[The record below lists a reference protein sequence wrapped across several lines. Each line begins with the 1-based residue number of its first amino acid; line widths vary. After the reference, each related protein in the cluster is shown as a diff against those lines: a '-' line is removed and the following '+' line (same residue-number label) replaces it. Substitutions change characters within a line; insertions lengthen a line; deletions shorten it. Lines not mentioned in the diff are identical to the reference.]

1 MKVLRTVSEL
11 KQIKKD
17 FVLSIGNFD
26 GVHLGHRQIL
36 TASRQTAAKRQKQLL
51 VMTFEPHPLAVL
63 FPEKAPGI
71 LTPLP
76 LKEHLLAESG
86 VDYLFVSKSTPELLS
101 LSAEDFVRRFLIE
114 NIKPALVVEGRSF
127 NFGAGRSGSIQTLQ
141 SFGTENGFEV
151 SVIQAKEVTLSSGQT
166 VKVSSTLI
174 RKLLAEGKVADAA
187 VALGRPYRLIGR
199 VIPGKGKGKQLG
211 FPTANMEPP
220 PQLVPAEGVYAGHV
234 EIGDNFQRIC
244 AAKQRIPS
252 VFSIGRTQTLGSDFP
267 MLIEAHLL
275 TKNPG
280 DLLDKYLAMDFIKHL
295 RNQQKFETEKDLSAQ
310 IQKDCQSAEEIL
322 AIKKPKT

>member
-11 KQIKKD
+11 KQLPKCC
-17 FVLSIGNFD
+17 VLTIGNFD

-36 TASRQTAAKRQKQLL
+36 TACGQTAAKRQTQLV

-71 LTPLP
+71 LTPLA
-76 LKEHLLAESG
+76 LKEHLLAEIG

-114 NIKPALVVEGRSF
+114 NIKPALVVEGQSF

-141 SFGTENGFEV
+141 KLGAEKGFEV
-151 SVIQAKEVTLSSGQT
+151 SVIKAREVTLSSGQS

-174 RKLLAEGKVADAA
+174 RKLLAKGKVTDAA

-234 EIGDNFQRIC
+234 EIGNNFQQVYN
-244 AAKQRIPS
+244 AKQKIPS
-252 VFSIGRTQTLGSDFP
+252 IFSIG
-267 MLIEAHLL
+267 
-275 TKNPG
+275 
-280 DLLDKYLAMDFIKHL
+280 
-295 RNQQKFETEKDLSAQ
+295 
-310 IQKDCQSAEEIL
+310 
-322 AIKKPKT
+322 